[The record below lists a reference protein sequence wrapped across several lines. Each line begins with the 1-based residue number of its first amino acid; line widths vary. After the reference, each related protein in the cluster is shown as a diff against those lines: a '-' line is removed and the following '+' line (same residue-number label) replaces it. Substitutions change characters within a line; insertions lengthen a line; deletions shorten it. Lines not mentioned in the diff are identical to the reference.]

1 VRLRPLGKTGLN
13 VTELAV
19 GTFGLSGDGYGAVSH
34 DEAKATLEKAL
45 DMGITLFETADAY
58 GAGKMELLLGELT
71 AGLPGVTVVTKVGID
86 RATAPPKRR
95 FEKEYLEAAIVRSA
109 KRLKQEALD
118 VLLLHHPSDDLLLQ
132 GGVGVM
138 MRDFV
143 QRGLIK
149 HWGCAVTSH
158 DVGQF
163 AIAEGAKVIE
173 LAYNLT
179 HVRALNRMTGDVM
192 VERTG
197 VLARSVLSYGLFSGM
212 WNKER
217 EFPEGDHRTERWT
230 REELTERLNRIEE
243 FRFLQRD
250 DMRSLRAAA
259 LRFALS
265 SSVITAVV
273 LGPKNVEQLKELVR
287 DAGAGPRYM
296 SDDDIKEVYKTLERL
311 GIPI

>member
-19 GTFGLSGDGYGAVSH
+19 GTFGLSGDGYGPVVH
-34 DEAKATLEKAL
+34 EEAKATLEKAL

-58 GAGKMELLLGELT
+58 GAGKMEALLGELT
-71 AGLPGVTVVTKVGID
+71 AGLPGITVVTKVGID
-86 RATAPPKRR
+86 RSTVPPKRR
-95 FEKEYLEAAIVRSA
+95 FDKEYLEAAIARSA
-109 KRLKQEALD
+109 KRLKKDALD
-118 VLLLHHPSDDLLLQ
+118 VLLLHHPSDDFLLQ
-132 GGVGVM
+132 HTCGAL

-158 DVGQF
+158 DCGQF
-163 AIAEGAKVIE
+163 AISEGAKVVE

-179 HVRALNRMTGDVM
+179 HVRELNRMTGDVM

-197 VLARSVLSYGLFSGM
+197 VLARSVLSYGMLSGT
-212 WNKER
+212 WNKDR
-217 EFPEGDHRTERWT
+217 KFPEGDHRSERWT
-230 REELTERLNRIEE
+230 REELNERLDRIEE
-243 FRFLQRD
+243 FRFLIRD
-250 DMRSLRAAA
+250 DIHSLRAAA

-265 SSVITAVV
+265 SSVVTSVV
-273 LGPKNVEQLKELVR
+273 LGPKNAEQLKELVR

-296 SDDDIKEVYKTLERL
+296 SDDDIKEVYRTLERL
-311 GIPI
+311 GVPI